1 MGEIE
6 ENVSMLEHYDGK
18 GKILCDILEYGRKFD
33 VDCQGQKGWFER
45 QVCRR
50 ILMAG
55 RGW

>member
-6 ENVSMLEHYDGK
+6 ENVSMLEHYGGQ
-18 GKILCDILEYGRKFD
+18 GKILCDILESVRKFD
-33 VDCQGQKGWFER
+33 YQGQKGWFER

>member
-18 GKILCDILEYGRKFD
+18 GKILCDILESVRKF
-33 VDCQGQKGWFER
+33 DCQGQKGWFER
-45 QVCRR
+45 HVCRR